1 MVSTLKSSNKSEYC
15 QTQRPCHFAILLRKI
30 CAVVT
35 VLHSER
41 QTIISMSFTVS
52 QRAALEQAAP
62 HRCSTDSL
70 APQIPSQ
77 ASPPSMAKWQWCV
90 LMGNDSL
97 IEPVDG
103 LEVICFEK
111 PGLTG
116 PAFPHQLPVKL
127 TINHL
132 ITFTPWQ
139 FFRLPTFYWIWG
151 LGVCW
156 QGWAF

>member
-1 MVSTLKSSNKSEYC
+1 MSFV
-15 QTQRPCHFAILLRKI
+15 ILLGKM
-30 CAVVT
+30 CVAVT
-35 VLHSER
+35 LLHSER

-52 QRAALEQAAP
+52 QRATLEQAAQ
-62 HRCSTDSL
+62 HRCSTDSP
-70 APQIPSQ
+70 APQKPSQ
-77 ASPPSMAKWQWCV
+77 ASPLSMAKWQWWV

-97 IEPVDG
+97 IEPVHG
-103 LEVICFEK
+103 LEVICFEELE
-111 PGLTG
+111 LTA

-151 LGVCW
+151 LGVLT
-156 QGWAF
+156 GPGILSRLPRKGGNKPMAT